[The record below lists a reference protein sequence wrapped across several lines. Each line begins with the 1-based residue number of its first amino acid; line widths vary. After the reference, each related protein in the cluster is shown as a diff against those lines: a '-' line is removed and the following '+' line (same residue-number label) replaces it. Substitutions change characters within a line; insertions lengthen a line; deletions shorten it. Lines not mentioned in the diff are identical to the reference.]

1 MSSNSSSTSL
11 RPAKKRKSPP
21 TEEVPS
27 DDDESSSS
35 TSEAD
40 EDEPDDDAHVLS
52 HAERRRQKKRELKAA
67 KAVEVA
73 APKKRKLD
81 DSSAIKATKAA
92 PSSESKP
99 KRENSVWVGNLSYK
113 TTRDAL
119 EHFFDGI
126 GEITRIHM
134 PKRPVTG
141 ENLGFA
147 YVDFATS
154 DAKITA
160 ITLSEGRLDGRNLLI
175 KDGSDF
181 TGRPAKNSEGSGNEA
196 HGSTKSAQ
204 TGHSKTAQKILH
216 MQKQPPAPT
225 LFLGNL
231 GFEVTE
237 DTIRELFESHQNF
250 GHVNPKEKVE
260 DEDANGA
267 ECEGNETG
275 IRKIRMGTFED
286 SGKCKGFA
294 FVDFTSIE
302 RATNALINPRN
313 HRLKGRDLVVEYAS
327 PDAVRRG
334 GGGPRIAKPEQQ
346 GKKDKNH
353 SKDEQKTENS
363 PTKRHKRPVK
373 PEHRDD
379 TTASTAEDKTELA
392 TISHEARK
400 RGSEDR
406 AHKRRAKPGAALAQA
421 PRQSAAIVPSQGQKI
436 VF

>member
-1 MSSNSSSTSL
+1 MSSPTRP
-11 RPAKKRKSPP
+11 RPAKKRKLPP
-21 TEEVPS
+21 AEEVAS

-35 TSEAD
+35 SSSSEAD
-40 EDEPDDDAHVLS
+40 EPNDDAHVLS

-67 KAVEVA
+67 KTIE
-73 APKKRKLD
+73 APHKKRKLD
-81 DSSAIKATKAA
+81 DSSATRTKAA
-92 PSSESKP
+92 VTGESKP

-113 TTRDAL
+113 TTRDGL
-119 EHFFDGI
+119 MHFFDGI

-134 PKRPVTG
+134 PKKPVTG

-154 DAKITA
+154 DAKVTA
-160 ITLSEGRLDGRNLLI
+160 ITLSEGQLDGRNLLI

-181 TGRPAKNSEGSGNEA
+181 AGRPAKNSESNDT
-196 HGSTKSAQ
+196 HSTKSAQ
-204 TGHSKTAQKILH
+204 TGHSKTAQKILLN
-216 MQKQPPAPT
+216 QKQPPAPT

-231 GFEVTE
+231 GFDVTE
-237 DTIRELFESHQNF
+237 DSIRELFEAHRNF
-250 GHVNPKEKVE
+250 GHVDAKEKSK
-260 DEDANGA
+260 DEDTNGA
-267 ECEGNETG
+267 GCEGNEMG

-302 RATNALINPRN
+302 QATNALTNPRN

-334 GGGPRIAKPEQQ
+334 GGGPKISKPERQ
-346 GKKDKNH
+346 GKKDK
-353 SKDEQKTENS
+353 DELKAEGSTMRRD
-363 PTKRHKRPVK
+363 KRLVK
-373 PEHRDD
+373 PGHRDD
-379 TTASTAEDKTELA
+379 TTATISGDTTELI
-392 TISHEARK
+392 TVSRESRK

-421 PRQSAAIVPSQGQKI
+421 PRESAAIVPSQGQKI

>member
-1 MSSNSSSTSL
+1 
-11 RPAKKRKSPP
+11 
-21 TEEVPS
+21 S

-35 TSEAD
+35 SSSETD
-40 EDEPDDDAHVLS
+40 ELNNDARVLS

-67 KAVEVA
+67 KTIE
-73 APKKRKLD
+73 APHKKRKLVD
-81 DSSAIKATKAA
+81 DSSATTTRAAATGEPKL
-92 PSSESKP
+92 

-113 TTRDAL
+113 TTRDGL
-119 EHFFDGI
+119 KHFFDGI

-134 PKRPVTG
+134 PKKPVTG

-154 DAKITA
+154 DAKVTA
-160 ITLSEGRLDGRNLLI
+160 ITLSESHLDGRKLLI

-181 TGRPAKNSEGSGNEA
+181 TGRPAKNSDGNDT
-196 HGSTKSAQ
+196 HGTKSAQ
-204 TGHSKTAQKILH
+204 MGHSKTAQKILLN
-216 MQKQPPAPT
+216 QKQPPAPT

-231 GFEVTE
+231 GFDVTE
-237 DTIRELFESHQNF
+237 DSIRELFEAHPNSKHGANA
-250 GHVNPKEKVE
+250 KEKSK
-260 DEDANGA
+260 DEDTNGA

-302 RATNALINPRN
+302 KATNALTNPRN

-334 GGGPRIAKPEQQ
+334 GGGPKISKPERQ

-353 SKDEQKTENS
+353 SKDELKAETS
-363 PTKRHKRPVK
+363 TMSMKRDKRLVK
-373 PEHRDD
+373 PGHRDD
-379 TTASTAEDKTELA
+379 TTTTA
-392 TISHEARK
+392 TISEGRTELTTVSREFRK
-400 RGSEDR
+400 RGSDDR

-421 PRQSAAIVPSQGQKI
+421 ARQSAAIVPSQGQKI